1 MSRMEVCKEEKEYY
15 TLIDLSFCRRKEAYV
30 LFISLTDVSAIG
42 SITPGEKDDSR
53 VGTKEDH

>member
-1 MSRMEVCKEEKEYY
+1 MEVCKEEKEYY